1 MSSGSGGVG
10 GPLVAALN
18 KPVIGEPLE
27 FRTVVTLADDKAT
40 SVPVPFAS
48 GKGVV
53 DISSGDGLPARLG
66 TIAFTTLGGAAAA
79 AAFTGSLGTDVDAAT
94 GALADAGG
102 VDANVTVSAHTDGL
116 LYISNRLGATK
127 TFYITFRP

>member
-27 FRTVVTLADDKAT
+27 FRAVVTLADDKAT
-40 SVPVPFAS
+40 SVPIPFAS

-53 DISSGDGLPARLG
+53 DISTGDGLPARLG
-66 TIAFTTLGGAAAA
+66 SVAFTSIGGAAAA
-79 AAFTGSLGTDVDAAT
+79 AAFTGALGTDVDAAT
-94 GALADAGG
+94 GVLADAGG
-102 VDANVTVSAHTDGL
+102 TDANVTVSPHTDGL
-116 LYISNRLGATK
+116 LYVSNRLGATK
-127 TFYITFRP
+127 TIYLTFRP